1 MPLST
6 TDAAAVEGFLR
17 SRRGGTRELRDHVVA
32 SLLTYFTAT
41 NQLLRNLPTALPP
54 REQHARTKSLGGRTS
69 SLPHPTSTTSFG
81 GFRMPIRR

>member
-17 SRRGGTRELRDHVVA
+17 SRRGTRELRDHVVT

-41 NQLLRNLPTALPP
+41 NQLLRNLPTAPPP
-54 REQHARTKSLGGRTS
+54 REDQVQVSASSVASALGGGWS
-69 SLPHPTSTTSFG
+69 
-81 GFRMPIRR
+81 RR